1 VPRDYA
7 PISVRERKALR
18 AVVKGMEREC
28 EASASAEKKLG
39 RKRKVRECD
48 SYPKHLW
55 CPTCRAG
62 HRGVP
67 RASSQRRGESN
78 RARRN
83 INDEPAASICELHTQ
98 SAIADK
104 DARPVRAS
112 AGKGPV
118 LLEDEYP
125 YAERHIRDNRVA
137 TDVATRRPPSQKVKV
152 SALEAAIAERDVK
165 LEVIEGK
172 LKALMKKFKE
182 EQKRADVLA
191 KKEVERDNHKRQR
204 TLSSFWKPVVERA
217 TTSSTTAHVD
227 RSTAVGYSKEEQRRT
242 FRRDVEKIQTEII
255 EIAGDDPLRQLQL
268 ADGVWKRFTKM
279 KDALLTDEQETAQL
293 VVSNLKVFFHE
304 LRRKYHGRFPNM
316 VRAIQ
321 QGVCSAIV
329 TATPRGPEATKPSR
343 APTPCLY
350 LTRVKNKNKKGLPRP
365 PL

>member
-1 VPRDYA
+1 MPVIGA
-7 PISVRERKALR
+7 
-18 AVVKGMEREC
+18 C
-28 EASASAEKKLG
+28 LG
-39 RKRKVRECD
+39 PVL
-48 SYPKHLW
+48 S
-55 CPTCRAG
+55 G
-62 HRGVP
+62 
-67 RASSQRRGESN
+67 
-78 RARRN
+78 
-83 INDEPAASICELHTQ
+83 AASPTELAETSTTSQPLRSVELHTQ

-268 ADGVWKRFTKM
+268 ADGV
-279 KDALLTDEQETAQL
+279 
-293 VVSNLKVFFHE
+293 
-304 LRRKYHGRFPNM
+304 
-316 VRAIQ
+316 
-321 QGVCSAIV
+321 
-329 TATPRGPEATKPSR
+329 
-343 APTPCLY
+343 
-350 LTRVKNKNKKGLPRP
+350 
-365 PL
+365 